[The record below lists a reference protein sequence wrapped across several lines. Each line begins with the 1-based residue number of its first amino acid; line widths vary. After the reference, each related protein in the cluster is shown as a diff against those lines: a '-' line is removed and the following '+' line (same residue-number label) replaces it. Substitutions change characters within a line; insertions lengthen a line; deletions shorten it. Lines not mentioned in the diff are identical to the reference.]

1 MIMRYLEAMVMAVCM
16 IFSLSA
22 CEPSASENE
31 PVIPEPP
38 QKPGTPGEDD
48 NDDNGSAER
57 TAITLTIGETV
68 LEGYLNDNRSARDLI
83 SRLPV
88 TVNLNRGAHDYC
100 GNITPAL
107 AYDESDVQNGWKNG
121 DLAFWTMGNDF
132 VIFHSDEENSSSTGN
147 IVNIGAI
154 TSDLETVH
162 SLGQNIDVTIARS
175 GSGNE
180 NGGDDDNNSNENNSM
195 VTKMRITV
203 NDRILT
209 ATLEDNVTTRAIVQR
224 LPMTL
229 PMMDLYGR
237 EMCYRFPEALPT
249 DNAHT
254 RGYEVGEIVYYP
266 PMHSFV
272 IMYRQN
278 GERFQMQSI
287 GRIDDGVGI
296 FDGIG
301 NVEVRFEKAE

>member
-1 MIMRYLEAMVMAVCM
+1 MKHLVTMMMAMCM
-16 IFSLSA
+16 TFSLSA
-22 CEPSASENE
+22 CEPSTSENE
-31 PVIPEPP
+31 PVIPETP
-38 QKPGTPGEDD
+38 QNPDTPGEDD

-57 TAITLTIGETV
+57 TAITLTVGETV

-88 TVNLNRGAHDYC
+88 TVSLNRGAHDYC
-100 GNITPAL
+100 GDITPAL

-121 DLAFWTMGNDF
+121 DLAFWTAGNDF
-132 VIFHSDEENSSSTGN
+132 VIFHSDEENSSATGD
-147 IVNIGAI
+147 IVNIGAV
-154 TSDLETVH
+154 TSDLETIR
-162 SLGQNIDVTIARS
+162 SLGQRIDVTVALS
-175 GSGNE
+175 GADE
-180 NGGDDDNNSNENNSM
+180 DDNNSNEDNDM
-195 VTKMRITV
+195 VTKMKITV
-203 NDRILT
+203 NGRTLT
-209 ATLEDNVTTRAIVQR
+209 ATLEDNATTRAIEQR

-249 DNAHT
+249 DNART

-287 GRIDDGVGI
+287 GRIDSGVEI

-301 NVEVRFEKAE
+301 DVDVRFEKAE

>member
-1 MIMRYLEAMVMAVCM
+1 MKHLVTMMMAVCM
-16 IFSLSA
+16 TFSLSA
-22 CEPSASENE
+22 CEPSTSKNE
-31 PVIPEPP
+31 PVIPEIP
-38 QKPGTPGEDD
+38 QNPDTPGEDN

-57 TAITLTIGETV
+57 TAITLTVGETV

-88 TVNLNRGAHDYC
+88 TVSLNRGARDYC
-100 GNITPAL
+100 GDITPAL
-107 AYDESDVQNGWKNG
+107 AYDEGDVQNGWKNG
-121 DLAFWTMGNDF
+121 DLAFWTAGNDF
-132 VIFHSDEENSSSTGN
+132 VIFHSDEENSSATGD
-147 IVNIGAI
+147 IVKIGAV
-154 TSDLETVH
+154 TSDLETVR
-162 SLGQNIDVTIARS
+162 SLGQYIDVTVALS
-175 GSGNE
+175 GADE
-180 NGGDDDNNSNENNSM
+180 DDNNSNEDNDM
-195 VTKMRITV
+195 VTKMKITV
-203 NDRILT
+203 NGRTLI
-209 ATLEDNVTTRAIVQR
+209 ATLKDNATTRAIVQR

-249 DNAHT
+249 DNART
-254 RGYEVGEIVYYP
+254 RGYEVGEIIYYP

-287 GRIDDGVGI
+287 GRIDSGVDI

-301 NVEVRFEKAE
+301 DVDVRFEKAE

>member
-1 MIMRYLEAMVMAVCM
+1 MKHLVTMMMAVCM
-16 IFSLSA
+16 TFSLSA
-22 CEPSASENE
+22 CEPSTSENE
-31 PVIPEPP
+31 PVIPETP
-38 QKPGTPGEDD
+38 QNPDTPGTDD

-57 TAITLTIGETV
+57 TAITLTVGETV
-68 LEGYLNDNRSARDLI
+68 LEGYLNGNRSARDLI

-88 TVNLNRGAHDYC
+88 TVSLNRGAHDYC
-100 GNITPAL
+100 GDITPAL

-121 DLAFWTMGNDF
+121 DLAFWTAGNDF
-132 VIFHSDEENSSSTGN
+132 VIFHSDEENSSTTGD
-147 IVNIGAI
+147 IVNIGAV
-154 TSDLETVH
+154 TSDLETVR
-162 SLGQNIDVTIARS
+162 SLGQHIDVTVALS
-175 GSGNE
+175 GADEG
-180 NGGDDDNNSNENNSM
+180 DNNSNEDNDM
-195 VTKMRITV
+195 VTKMKITI
-203 NDRILT
+203 NGRTLT
-209 ATLEDNVTTRAIVQR
+209 ATLEDNATTRAIVQR

-249 DNAHT
+249 DNART

-287 GRIDDGVGI
+287 GRINSGVEI

-301 NVEVRFEKAE
+301 DVDVRFEKAE

>member
-1 MIMRYLEAMVMAVCM
+1 MKHLVTMMMAVCM
-16 IFSLSA
+16 TFSLSA
-22 CEPSASENE
+22 CEPSTSENE
-31 PVIPEPP
+31 PVIPETP
-38 QKPGTPGEDD
+38 QNPDTPGTDD

-57 TAITLTIGETV
+57 TAITLTVGETV

-88 TVNLNRGAHDYC
+88 TVSLNRGAHDYC
-100 GNITPAL
+100 GDITPAL

-121 DLAFWTMGNDF
+121 DLAFWTAGNDF
-132 VIFHSDEENSSSTGN
+132 VIFHSDEENSSTTGD
-147 IVNIGAI
+147 IVNIGAV
-154 TSDLETVH
+154 TSDLETVR
-162 SLGQNIDVTIARS
+162 SLGQHIDVTVALS
-175 GSGNE
+175 GADEG
-180 NGGDDDNNSNENNSM
+180 DNNSNEDNDM
-195 VTKMRITV
+195 VTKMKITV
-203 NDRILT
+203 NGRTLT
-209 ATLEDNVTTRAIVQR
+209 ATLEDNATTRAIVQR

-249 DNAHT
+249 DNART

-287 GRIDDGVGI
+287 GRINSGVEI

-301 NVEVRFEKAE
+301 DVDVRFEKAE

>member
-1 MIMRYLEAMVMAVCM
+1 MKYLAAMMMAMCM
-16 IFSLSA
+16 TFSLSA
-22 CEPSASENE
+22 CETSNTENE
-31 PVIPEPP
+31 PVIPETP
-38 QKPGTPGEDD
+38 QNPDTPGEDD
-48 NDDNGSAER
+48 NDNNGSGER
-57 TAITLTIGETV
+57 TAVTLTVGETV

-88 TVNLNRGAHDYC
+88 TVSLNRGAHDYC
-100 GNITPAL
+100 GDITPAL
-107 AYDESDVQNGWKNG
+107 AYDEGDVQNGWKNG
-121 DLAFWTMGNDF
+121 DLAFWTAGNDF

-147 IVNIGAI
+147 IVNIGAV
-154 TSDLETVH
+154 TSDLETVR
-162 SLGQNIDVTIARS
+162 SLGQNINVTIARA
-175 GSGNE
+175 GNDNE
-180 NGGDDDNNSNENNSM
+180 GGADDDNNSNEDNDM

-203 NDRILT
+203 NGRTLT
-209 ATLEDNVTTRAIVQR
+209 ATLEDNATTRAIAGR

-229 PMMDLYGR
+229 PMMNLYGR

-249 DNAHT
+249 DNART

-287 GRIDDGVGI
+287 GRIDSGVEV
-296 FDGIG
+296 FNGIG
-301 NVEVRFEKAE
+301 DVEVRFEKAE

>member
-1 MIMRYLEAMVMAVCM
+1 MKHLVTMMMAVCM
-16 IFSLSA
+16 TFSLSA
-22 CEPSASENE
+22 CEPSTSENE
-31 PVIPEPP
+31 PVIPETP
-38 QKPGTPGEDD
+38 QNPDTPGTDD

-57 TAITLTIGETV
+57 TAITLTVGETV

-88 TVNLNRGAHDYC
+88 TVSLNRGAHDYC
-100 GNITPAL
+100 GDITPAL

-121 DLAFWTMGNDF
+121 DLAFWTAGNDF
-132 VIFHSDEENSSSTGN
+132 VIFHSDEENSSTTGD
-147 IVNIGAI
+147 IVNIGAV
-154 TSDLETVH
+154 TSDLETVR
-162 SLGQNIDVTIARS
+162 SLGQHIDVTVALS
-175 GSGNE
+175 GADEG
-180 NGGDDDNNSNENNSM
+180 DNNSNEDNDM
-195 VTKMRITV
+195 VTKMKITI
-203 NDRILT
+203 NGRTLT
-209 ATLEDNVTTRAIVQR
+209 AALEDNATTRAIVQR

-249 DNAHT
+249 DNART

-287 GRIDDGVGI
+287 GRINSGVEI

-301 NVEVRFEKAE
+301 DVDVRFEKAE